1 MTIPAYKNPTI
12 PVIERIE
19 DLLGRMTLKEKA
31 GQLTQW
37 FHLGP
42 DHHDL
47 IRKGEIGSGLN
58 ANSAT
63 AGNDRQERV
72 LADCLNDLQKV
83 AVTESRLGI
92 PLIFGRDVIHGYRT
106 VAPIPLGMA
115 AAWSPE
121 MVRAANTIAAR
132 EARADGIHWGF
143 SPMLDIA
150 RDPRWGRVAEGF
162 GEDPYLAG
170 RLAAAAVRGFQ
181 GNDQD
186 AIPEQFPADRIVA
199 CAKHFVG
206 YGAAEGGRDYN
217 TTEITRRTLHNIYL
231 ATFKAAIQSGCG
243 TVMSA
248 FHDIGGIPLS
258 AHRYLLTEVLKEQW
272 GFGGFVV
279 SDWGAVWELTNHGI
293 AADGNQAS
301 ELACNAGVDMDM
313 CGMMYL
319 NNLPGLVQAGKV
331 SGERLDDAVRRVLR
345 IKFALGLFENPYAD
359 PDAAQA
365 IHLQAESLAAMR
377 TIAAG
382 SMVLLKN
389 NGVLPLRPDNLTI
402 CLGGPLADRRREL
415 FGCWAPDGQEEEV
428 TTLKEAIAGR
438 LGAETRLHH
447 YDLGDDAVKLARSSD
462 VMILAIGESEG
473 RSGEDNCTTTIDLPA
488 GQEALVES
496 ARRMEIPIVAVVFGG
511 RPLNLTRVMDWA
523 DAVLFAWHP
532 GITGGL
538 GVADVLFGEV
548 NPSGRLPITFPRST
562 GQIPLYYNHRSTG
575 RPMPQGSRRYS
586 RYVDSLDSPL
596 FPFGF
601 GLSYTTFDYGNLRI
615 SQAPQTPEMLVA
627 AEVTNTGARAGIT
640 VAQCYVRDVVASAAR
655 PVRELKGFERIALEP
670 GETKIITF
678 RLGPKELTFLDDDGN
693 EVLEPGR
700 FQVWVGGDST
710 AELGAE
716 FEITP
721 DGKWVAGVTG
731 TAKDS
736 VKG

>member
-1 MTIPAYKNPTI
+1 MTIPAYKNSTLSVP
-12 PVIERIE
+12 ERIE
-19 DLLGRMTLKEKA
+19 DLLSRMTLEEKS
-31 GQLTQW
+31 GQLNQW
-37 FHLGP
+37 PNLGP
-42 DHHDL
+42 DQYDQV
-47 IRKGEIGSGLN
+47 RSGEIGSGLL
-58 ANSAT
+58 ANSST
-63 AGNDRQERV
+63 AGNNRQERV
-72 LADCLNDLQKV
+72 FAKSVNEIQKI

-115 AAWSPE
+115 ATWSPE
-121 MVRAANTIAAR
+121 LIEAANTIAAK

-162 GEDPYLAG
+162 GEDPFLVG
-170 RLAAAAVRGFQ
+170 KLAAAAVRGFQ

-186 AIPEQFPADRIVA
+186 SIRQKFPADRIVA

-217 TTEITRRTLHNIYL
+217 TTEITPQTLHNVYL
-231 ATFKAAIQSGCG
+231 APFKAAIQSGCG

-258 AHRYLLTEVLKEQW
+258 AHRYLLNDVLKEQW
-272 GFGGFVV
+272 GFGGFIV
-279 SDWGAVWELTNHGI
+279 SDWGAVGELTNHGI
-293 AADGNQAS
+293 AVDFNHAA

-313 CGMMYL
+313 CSMVYL
-319 NNLPGLVQAGKV
+319 KNLPNLVRAGKV
-331 SGERLDDAVRRVLR
+331 SEARLNDAVRRVLR
-345 IKFALGLFENPYAD
+345 IKFAVGLFESPYAD
-359 PDAAQA
+359 PNASQA
-365 IHLQAESLAAMR
+365 VHLLPESLATMR
-377 TIAAG
+377 HLAAK

-389 NGVLPLRPDNLTI
+389 NGILPLCPDGLTI
-402 CLGGPLADRRREL
+402 CLSGPLADQRQAL
-415 FGCWAPDGQEEEV
+415 FGCWTPDGQEEEV

-438 LGAETRLHH
+438 LGPESGLHH
-447 YDLGDDAVKLARSSD
+447 CELSDDAFKLARSSD
-462 VMILAIGESEG
+462 VLILAIGESAG

-496 ARRMEIPIVAVVFGG
+496 ARRMEIPIVVVVFGG

-538 GVADVLFGEV
+538 GVADILFGDV
-548 NPSGRLPITFPRST
+548 NPSGRLPITFPRSS

-575 RPMPQGSRRYS
+575 RPMVSNSRRHS

-601 GLSYTTFDYGNLRI
+601 GLSYTTFEYANLRT
-615 SQAPQTPEMLVA
+615 SLVPQTPEVVVTV
-627 AEVTNTGARAGIT
+627 EVTNTGNRAGST
-640 VAQCYVRDVVASAAR
+640 VAQCYLRDSVASVAR
-655 PVRELKGFERIALEP
+655 PVRELKGFERVPLEA
-670 GETKIITF
+670 GETKTIVF
-678 RLGPKELTFLDDDGN
+678 RLGPEELAYRDDNGN
-693 EVLEPGR
+693 ELLEPGR
-700 FQVWVGGDST
+700 FQVWVGADSN

-721 DGKWVAGVTG
+721 DGKWVGSNRAGQ
-731 TAKDS
+731 
-736 VKG
+736 

>member
-1 MTIPAYKNPTI
+1 MTIPAYKNSTL
-12 PVIERIE
+12 PVPERIE
-19 DLLGRMTLKEKA
+19 DLLGRMTLEEKS
-31 GQLTQW
+31 GQLNQW
-37 FHLGP
+37 PNLGP
-42 DHHDL
+42 DQYDQV
-47 IRKGEIGSGLN
+47 RSGEIGSGLL
-58 ANSAT
+58 ANSST
-63 AGNDRQERV
+63 AGNNRQERV
-72 LADCLNDLQKV
+72 FAKCVNEIQKI

-115 AAWSPE
+115 ATWSPE
-121 MVRAANTIAAR
+121 LIEAANTIAAK

-162 GEDPYLAG
+162 GEDPFLVG
-170 RLAAAAVRGFQ
+170 KLAAAAVRGFQ

-186 AIPEQFPADRIVA
+186 SIRQKFPADRIVA

-217 TTEITRRTLHNIYL
+217 TTEITPQTLHNVYL
-231 ATFKAAIQSGCG
+231 APFKAAIQSGCG

-258 AHRYLLTEVLKEQW
+258 AHRYLLNDVLKEQW
-272 GFGGFVV
+272 GFGGFIV
-279 SDWGAVWELTNHGI
+279 SDWGAVGELTNHGI
-293 AADGNQAS
+293 AVDFNHAA

-313 CGMMYL
+313 CSMVYL
-319 NNLPGLVQAGKV
+319 KNLPNLVRAGKV
-331 SGERLDDAVRRVLR
+331 SEARLNDAVRRVLR
-345 IKFALGLFENPYAD
+345 IKFAVGLFESPYAD
-359 PDAAQA
+359 PNASQA
-365 IHLQAESLAAMR
+365 VHLLPESLATMR
-377 TIAAG
+377 HLAAK

-389 NGVLPLRPDNLTI
+389 NGILPLCSDRLTI
-402 CLGGPLADRRREL
+402 CLSGPLADQRQAL
-415 FGCWAPDGQEEEV
+415 FGCWTPDGQEEEV

-438 LGAETRLHH
+438 FGPETGLH
-447 YDLGDDAVKLARSSD
+447 YCELSDDALKLARSSD
-462 VMILAIGESEG
+462 VLILAIGESAG

-496 ARRMEIPIVAVVFGG
+496 ARRMEIPIVVVVFGG

-538 GVADVLFGEV
+538 GVADILFGDV
-548 NPSGRLPITFPRST
+548 NPSGRLPITFPRSS

-575 RPMPQGSRRYS
+575 RPMVPNSRRHS

-601 GLSYTTFDYGNLRI
+601 GLSYTTFEYANLRT
-615 SQAPQTPEMLVA
+615 SLVPQTPEVVGTV
-627 AEVTNTGARAGIT
+627 EVTNIGNRAGTT
-640 VAQCYVRDVVASAAR
+640 VAQCYLRDSVASVAR
-655 PVRELKGFERIALEP
+655 PVRELKGFERVPLEA
-670 GETKIITF
+670 GETKTIVF
-678 RLGPKELTFLDDDGN
+678 RLGPEELAYRDDNGN
-693 EVLEPGR
+693 ELLEPGR
-700 FQVWVGGDST
+700 FQVWVGADSN

-721 DGKWVAGVTG
+721 DGKWVGSNRAGQ
-731 TAKDS
+731 
-736 VKG
+736 

>member
-1 MTIPAYKNPTI
+1 MTIPAYKNPALT
-12 PVIERIE
+12 VSERIE

-31 GQLTQW
+31 GQLNQW
-37 FHLGP
+37 FNLGP
-42 DHHDL
+42 EHYDMV
-47 IRKGEIGSGLN
+47 RKGEIGSDLLAG
-58 ANSAT
+58 SPT
-63 AGNDRQERV
+63 AGNSPQERI
-72 LADCLNDLQKV
+72 LARRYNEVQKI

-121 MVRAANTIAAR
+121 LVQAANTIAAR
-132 EARADGIHWGF
+132 EARADGVHWAF

-162 GEDPYLAG
+162 GEDPCLAG
-170 RLAAAAVRGFQ
+170 KLAAAAVRGFQ

-186 AIPEQFPADRIVA
+186 AIPERFPADRVVA

-217 TTEITRRTLHNIYL
+217 TTEITRQTLHNVYL

-279 SDWGAVWELTNHGI
+279 SDWGAVRELINHGI
-293 AADGNQAS
+293 AADAGHAA
-301 ELACNAGVDMDM
+301 ELGCGAGVDMDM
-313 CGMMYL
+313 CSMVYL
-319 NNLPGLVQAGKV
+319 NNLPDLVQSGKF
-331 SGERLDDAVRRVLR
+331 SEERLDDAVRRVLR
-345 IKFALGLFENPYAD
+345 IKFALGLFESPYVD
-359 PDAAQA
+359 TDASQA
-365 IHLQAESLAAMR
+365 VPLLPESLAVMR
-377 TIAAG
+377 RLAAD

-389 NGVLPLRPDNLTI
+389 NGVLPLRSDNLTI
-402 CLGGPLADRRREL
+402 CLGGPLADRRKEL
-415 FGCWAPDGQEEEV
+415 FGCWTIDGRDEEV
-428 TTLKEAIAGR
+428 TTLKEAITGR

-447 YDLGDDAVKLARSSD
+447 YELVDDAPKLARASD

-538 GVADVLFGEV
+538 GVTDVLFGDV

-575 RPMPQGSRRYS
+575 RPLPRGSRRHS
-586 RYVDSLDSPL
+586 RYIDSLDSPL

-601 GLSYTTFDYGNLRI
+601 GLSYTTFKYGNLC
-615 SQAPQTPEMLVA
+615 ATADPQIPEIVVTA
-627 AEVTNTGARAGIT
+627 QVTNTGDRAGTT
-640 VAQCYVRDVVASAAR
+640 VAQCYVRDVVASVAR
-655 PVRELKGFERIALEP
+655 PVRELKGFERVSLEA
-670 GETKIITF
+670 GQIKTILF
-678 RLGPKELTFLDDDGN
+678 RLGPKEVSYLDDNGH

-700 FQVWVGGDST
+700 FQVWVGGDSNT
-710 AELGAE
+710 DLGAD

-721 DGKWVAGVTG
+721 DGRWVVI
-731 TAKDS
+731 D
-736 VKG
+736 KGE

>member
-1 MTIPAYKNPTI
+1 MTIPAYQNPAL
-12 PVIERIE
+12 PVAERIE
-19 DLLGRMTLKEKA
+19 DLLGRMTIEEKA
-31 GQLTQW
+31 GQLNQW
-37 FHLGP
+37 FNLGP
-42 DHHDL
+42 DQYDMV
-47 IRKGEIGSGLN
+47 RRGEIGSGLM
-58 ANSAT
+58 ANSST
-63 AGNDRQERV
+63 AGNNRQERV
-72 LADCLNDLQKV
+72 FARAVNEIQKI

-121 MVRAANTIAAR
+121 LIRAANTIAAK

-162 GEDPYLAG
+162 GEDPFLAG
-170 RLAAAAVRGFQ
+170 KLAAAAVSGFQ
-181 GNDQD
+181 GNDQGT
-186 AIPEQFPADRIVA
+186 IPQQFPADRIVA

-217 TTEITRRTLHNIYL
+217 TTEITRHTLHNIYL
-231 ATFKAAIQSGCG
+231 APFKAAIQSGCA

-248 FHDIGGIPLS
+248 FHDIGGVPLS
-258 AHRYLLTEVLKEQW
+258 AHRYLLDDVLKKQW
-272 GFGGFVV
+272 EFGGFIV
-279 SDWGAVWELTNHGI
+279 SDWGAVGELVNHGI
-293 AADGNQAS
+293 AADGAHAA

-313 CGMMYL
+313 CVMVYL
-319 NNLPGLVQAGKV
+319 NHLPDLVRAGKV
-331 SGERLDDAVRRVLR
+331 SETRLNDAVTRILR

-359 PDAAQA
+359 PNASQA
-365 IHLQAESLAAMR
+365 VHLLPESLATMR
-377 TIAAG
+377 RLAAE

-389 NGVLPLRPDNLTI
+389 NGVLPLPSENVTI
-402 CLGGPLADRRREL
+402 CLSGPLADQRQAML
-415 FGCWAPDGQEEEV
+415 GCWAPDGQPEEV

-438 LGAETRLHH
+438 LGTESLLYHV
-447 YDLGDDAVKLARSSD
+447 DLSDDAVKLARSSD
-462 VMILAIGESEG
+462 VLILAIGESAG
-473 RSGEDNCTTTIDLPA
+473 RSGEDNCTATIDLPA
-488 GQEALVES
+488 GQEALLES

-538 GVADVLFGEV
+538 GVADVLFGDV

-562 GQIPLYYNHRSTG
+562 GQIPLYYNHRPTG
-575 RPMPQGSRRYS
+575 RPMPPHSRRYS

-601 GLSYTTFDYGNLRI
+601 GLSYTTFEFANLQI
-615 SQAPQTPEMLVA
+615 SQSHLKPEVSVTV
-627 AEVTNTGARAGIT
+627 EITNTGNRAGTT
-640 VAQCYVRDVVASAAR
+640 VAQCYVRDIVARVAR
-655 PVRELKGFERIALEP
+655 PVRELKGFERVFLDA
-670 GETKIITF
+670 GETRTVQF
-678 RLGPKELTFLDDDGN
+678 TLGPHELSYLDDNGN

-700 FQVWVGGDST
+700 FQVWVGPDSN

-721 DGKWVAGVTG
+721 NVRGYDESW
-731 TAKDS
+731 S
-736 VKG
+736 V

>member
-1 MTIPAYKNPTI
+1 MTIPAYKNPTL
-12 PVIERIE
+12 PVTERIE

-31 GQLTQW
+31 GQLNQW
-37 FHLGP
+37 FNLGP
-42 DHHDL
+42 SHHGM
-47 IRKGEIGSGLN
+47 IRNGEIGSGLN

-63 AGNDRQERV
+63 AGNNPQERV
-72 LADCLNDLQKV
+72 LAECINELQKV

-121 MVRAANTIAAR
+121 MVQAANTVAAK

-162 GEDPYLAG
+162 GEDPFLAG
-170 RLAAAAVRGFQ
+170 KLAAAAVRGFQ

-186 AIPEQFPADRIVA
+186 AIPEQFPVDRIVA

-217 TTEITRRTLHNIYL
+217 TTEITRQTLHNLYL
-231 ATFKAAIQSGCG
+231 ATFKAAIQAGCG

-258 AHRYLLTEVLKEQW
+258 AHRYLLTDVLKEQW
-272 GFGGFVV
+272 GFGGFIV
-279 SDWGAVWELTNHGI
+279 SDWGAVGELTNHGI
-293 AADGNQAS
+293 AADGNHAA
-301 ELACNAGVDMDM
+301 ELGCNAGVDMDM
-313 CGMMYL
+313 CSMVYL
-319 NNLPGLVQAGKV
+319 NSLPDLVRAGKV
-331 SGERLDDAVRRVLR
+331 SGERLNDAVRRVLR
-345 IKFALGLFENPYAD
+345 IKFALGLFESPYAD
-359 PDAAQA
+359 PNASQTV
-365 IHLQAESLAAMR
+365 HLLPESLAIMR
-377 TIAAG
+377 KFAAN

-402 CLGGPLADRRREL
+402 CLSGPLADRRKEL
-415 FGCWAPDGQEEEV
+415 FGCWTPDGQDEDV
-428 TTLKEAIAGR
+428 TTLKEAITGR
-438 LGAETRLHH
+438 LGADTRLHH
-447 YDLGDDAVKLARSSD
+447 YELPDDAVKLARSSD

-473 RSGEDNCTTTIDLPA
+473 RSGEDNCTTTLDLPA

-496 ARRMEIPIVAVVFGG
+496 ARRMEIPLVAVVFGG

-532 GITGGL
+532 GVTGGL
-538 GVADVLFGEV
+538 GVVDVLFGDV
-548 NPSGRLPITFPRST
+548 NPSGKLPITFPRST
-562 GQIPLYYNHRSTG
+562 GQVPLYYNHRPTG
-575 RPMPQGSRRYS
+575 RPMPKGSRRHS

-601 GLSYTTFDYGNLRI
+601 GLSYTTFEYGNLRT
-615 SQAPQTPEMLVA
+615 SAASQTPAILVSV
-627 AEVTNTGARAGIT
+627 EVTNTGNRAGTT
-640 VAQCYVRDVVASAAR
+640 VAQCYVRDVVASVVR
-655 PVRELKGFERIALEP
+655 PVRELKGFERVPLEA
-670 GETKIITF
+670 GKTKTILFT
-678 RLGPKELTFLDDDGN
+678 LGPKELSYLDDNGN

-700 FQVWVGGDST
+700 FQIWVGGDSN

-721 DGKWVAGVTG
+721 GGGWVVG
-731 TAKDS
+731 
-736 VKG
+736 

>member
-1 MTIPAYKNPTI
+1 MTIPAYKNSTL
-12 PVIERIE
+12 PVPERIE
-19 DLLGRMTLKEKA
+19 DLLGRMTLEEKS
-31 GQLTQW
+31 GQLNQW
-37 FHLGP
+37 PNLGP
-42 DHHDL
+42 DQYDQV
-47 IRKGEIGSGLN
+47 RSGEIGSGLL
-58 ANSAT
+58 ANSST
-63 AGNDRQERV
+63 AGNNRQERV
-72 LADCLNDLQKV
+72 FAKCVNEIQKI

-115 AAWSPE
+115 ATWSPE
-121 MVRAANTIAAR
+121 LIEAANTIAAK

-162 GEDPYLAG
+162 GEDPFLVG
-170 RLAAAAVRGFQ
+170 KLAAAAVRGFQ

-186 AIPEQFPADRIVA
+186 SIRQKFPADRIVA

-217 TTEITRRTLHNIYL
+217 TTEITPQTLHNVYL
-231 ATFKAAIQSGCG
+231 APFKAAIQSGCG

-258 AHRYLLTEVLKEQW
+258 AHRYLLNDVLKEQW
-272 GFGGFVV
+272 GFGGFIV
-279 SDWGAVWELTNHGI
+279 SDWGAVGELTNHGI
-293 AADGNQAS
+293 AVDFNHAA

-313 CGMMYL
+313 CSMVYL
-319 NNLPGLVQAGKV
+319 KNLPNLVRAGKV
-331 SGERLDDAVRRVLR
+331 SEARLNDAVRRVLR
-345 IKFALGLFENPYAD
+345 IKFAVGLFESPYAD
-359 PDAAQA
+359 PNASQA
-365 IHLQAESLAAMR
+365 VHLLPESLATMR
-377 TIAAG
+377 HLAAK

-389 NGVLPLRPDNLTI
+389 NGILPLCSDRLTI
-402 CLGGPLADRRREL
+402 CLSGPLADQRQAL
-415 FGCWAPDGQEEEV
+415 FGCWTPDGQEEEV

-438 LGAETRLHH
+438 FGPETGLH
-447 YDLGDDAVKLARSSD
+447 YCELSDDALKLARSSD
-462 VMILAIGESEG
+462 VLILAIGESAG

-496 ARRMEIPIVAVVFGG
+496 ARRMEIPIVVVVFGG

-538 GVADVLFGEV
+538 GVADILFGDV
-548 NPSGRLPITFPRST
+548 NPSGRLPITFPRSS

-575 RPMPQGSRRYS
+575 RPMVPNSRRHS

-601 GLSYTTFDYGNLRI
+601 GLSYTTFEYANLRM
-615 SQAPQTPEMLVA
+615 SLVPQTPEVVVTV
-627 AEVTNTGARAGIT
+627 EVTNTGNRAGST
-640 VAQCYVRDVVASAAR
+640 VAQCYLRDSVASVAR
-655 PVRELKGFERIALEP
+655 PVRELKGFECVPLEA
-670 GETKIITF
+670 GETKTIVF
-678 RLGPKELTFLDDDGN
+678 RLGPEELAYRDDNGN
-693 EVLEPGR
+693 ELLEPGR
-700 FQVWVGGDST
+700 FQVWVGCDSN

-721 DGKWVAGVTG
+721 DGKWVGSNRAGQ
-731 TAKDS
+731 
-736 VKG
+736 

>member
-1 MTIPAYKNPTI
+1 VTIPAYKNSTL
-12 PVIERIE
+12 PVPERIE
-19 DLLGRMTLKEKA
+19 DLLGRMTLEEKS
-31 GQLTQW
+31 GQLNQW
-37 FHLGP
+37 PNLGP
-42 DHHDL
+42 DQYDQV
-47 IRKGEIGSGLN
+47 RSGEIGSGLL
-58 ANSAT
+58 ANSST
-63 AGNDRQERV
+63 AGNNRQERV
-72 LADCLNDLQKV
+72 FAKCVNEIQKI

-115 AAWSPE
+115 ATWSPE
-121 MVRAANTIAAR
+121 LIEAANTIAAK

-162 GEDPYLAG
+162 GEDPFLVG
-170 RLAAAAVRGFQ
+170 KLAAAAVRGFQ

-186 AIPEQFPADRIVA
+186 SIRQKFPADRIVA

-217 TTEITRRTLHNIYL
+217 TTEITPQTLHNVYL
-231 ATFKAAIQSGCG
+231 APFKAAIQSGCG

-258 AHRYLLTEVLKEQW
+258 AHRYLLNDVLKEQW
-272 GFGGFVV
+272 GFGGFIV
-279 SDWGAVWELTNHGI
+279 SDWGAVGELTNHGI
-293 AADGNQAS
+293 AVDFNHAA

-313 CGMMYL
+313 CSMVYL
-319 NNLPGLVQAGKV
+319 KNLPNLVRAGKV
-331 SGERLDDAVRRVLR
+331 SEARLNDAVRRVLR
-345 IKFALGLFENPYAD
+345 IKFAVGLFESPYAD
-359 PDAAQA
+359 PNASQA
-365 IHLQAESLAAMR
+365 VHLLPESLATMR
-377 TIAAG
+377 HLAAK

-389 NGVLPLRPDNLTI
+389 NGILPLCSDRLTI
-402 CLGGPLADRRREL
+402 CLSGPLADQRQAL
-415 FGCWAPDGQEEEV
+415 FGCWTPDGQEEEV

-438 LGAETRLHH
+438 FGPETGLH
-447 YDLGDDAVKLARSSD
+447 YCELSDDALKLARSSD
-462 VMILAIGESEG
+462 VLILAIGESAG

-496 ARRMEIPIVAVVFGG
+496 ARRMEIPIVVVVFGG

-538 GVADVLFGEV
+538 GVADILFGDV
-548 NPSGRLPITFPRST
+548 NPSGRLPITFPRSS

-575 RPMPQGSRRYS
+575 RPMVPNSRRHS

-601 GLSYTTFDYGNLRI
+601 GLSYTTFEYANLRM
-615 SQAPQTPEMLVA
+615 SLVPQTPEVVVTV
-627 AEVTNTGARAGIT
+627 EVTNTGNRAGST
-640 VAQCYVRDVVASAAR
+640 VAQCYLRDSVASVAR
-655 PVRELKGFERIALEP
+655 PVRELKGFECVPLEA
-670 GETKIITF
+670 GETKTIVF
-678 RLGPKELTFLDDDGN
+678 RLGPEELAYRDDNGN
-693 EVLEPGR
+693 ELLEPGR
-700 FQVWVGGDST
+700 FQVWVGCDSN

-721 DGKWVAGVTG
+721 DGKWVGSNRAGQ
-731 TAKDS
+731 
-736 VKG
+736 